1 MQGILPAIVTP
12 FHEDGTFNPLVFEK
26 LIERFYAAGVDG
38 LYVCG
43 QTGEGMQQPVEQRKR
58 VAEVAVRC
66 SPAGKH
72 VIVHIGGHT
81 TADAVDLAKHA
92 SSIGAAAVS
101 SLPPAGGYSFQEIRE
116 YYRAVAAASDVPLL
130 VYFFPSIAPNCTA
143 LPQILELCDLPNVI
157 GLKFTDSDMYKV
169 WSIRQRGKIVFHGS
183 DEMLI
188 SGLIMGANGGIGG
201 TYNVMPEL
209 FVQLYRHAQAGE
221 WQKAKAVQD
230 IINPVIAE
238 LLKYPLHDALKRV
251 LRAQGYEA
259 GRSLLPR
266 RRLSPEESLNLVNHL
281 PLAIPVY

>member
-12 FHEDGTFNPLVFEK
+12 FHEDGEFNPLVFEQ
-26 LIERFYAAGVDG
+26 LIERFYKAGIDG

-43 QTGEGMQQPVEQRKR
+43 QTGEGLQQPIEQRKR
-58 VAEVAVRC
+58 VAEMAVRC

-81 TADAVDLAKHA
+81 TTDAVDLARHA
-92 SSIGAAAVS
+92 SRIGAAAVS
-101 SLPPAGGYSFQEIRE
+101 SLPPAGGYSFLEIRE

-130 VYFFPSIAPNCTA
+130 VYYFPSIAPNCT
-143 LPQILELCDLPNVI
+143 LLSQILELCELPNVA

-169 WSIRQRGKIVFHGS
+169 WSLRRKGKIVFHGS
-183 DEMLI
+183 DEMLV

-221 WQKAKAVQD
+221 WQKARELQD

-238 LLKYPLHDALKRV
+238 ILNYPIHDAIKQI
-251 LRAQGYEA
+251 LRAQGYDA
-259 GRSLLPR
+259 GRAILPR
-266 RRLSPEESLNLVNHL
+266 RRLGEDEWLNLLNHL
-281 PLAIPVY
+281 PLEMRVY